1 MPTPPKDRRPTPAQ
15 EAQIRA
21 VLAMDVEREDELIR
35 ERALEIVAECDA
47 LDGGTRV
54 PALDLDAW
62 RLVDSFEGNPPMDA
76 LPGEE
81 ARTATEVARQCRELV
96 ERLDAGRR

>member
-35 ERALEIVAECDA
+35 ERALEIAAECDELA
-47 LDGGTRV
+47 GSARV

-62 RLVDSFEGNPPMDA
+62 RLVDAFEGNPPMDA
-76 LPGEE
+76 LPGTD
-81 ARTATEVARQCRELV
+81 ARTAAEVARQCRDLV
-96 ERLDAGRR
+96 ARIDAGRR